1 MALYDEVLMNDTLL
15 VIKLFCAGSKIH
27 NLKINCILLGDMKNE
42 FQDLVELELQ
52 KSVIKSFGIYVG
64 YHKKEC
70 YNENEMR
77 ITMIFKIQ

>member
-1 MALYDEVLMNDTLL
+1 
-15 VIKLFCAGSKIH
+15 
-27 NLKINCILLGDMKNE
+27 MKNE
-42 FQDLVELELQ
+42 FQDLVESELQ
-52 KSVIKSFGIYVG
+52 KSVIKCLGIYVG